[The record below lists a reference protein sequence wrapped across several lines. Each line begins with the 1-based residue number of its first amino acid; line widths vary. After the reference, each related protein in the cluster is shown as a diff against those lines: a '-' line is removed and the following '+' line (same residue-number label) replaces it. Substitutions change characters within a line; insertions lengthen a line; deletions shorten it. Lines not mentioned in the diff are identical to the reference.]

1 MEPAHDVR
9 FASNESPQSRAAPEL
24 FDFVEQQH
32 RALLEQLSQ
41 HFDREEGLVFGPKSE
56 AVEDATLGPLVSPP
70 LSRQDEEVI
79 PTGVSGKIF
88 ELGMTAQ
95 PEADGDKEAPDPPE
109 LVSPR
114 TAGSTGGVAARRSS
128 WSAAMMDYESASSP
142 KSTTSRNLRNVL
154 LSNSEYNKSWSSKLG
169 PRLDTASVLL
179 ISLNA
184 VLLIAEYQIEGEMIG
199 VSLRKGEEPRVLA
212 RDVGNFFQFMDVVF
226 DFVFLVEWIICL
238 FWVRSQH
245 RSCVTMEIVGNTL
258 LVICGLMEAVLI
270 IATAWGIETS
280 VTTFHVL
287 HAIACLRVVR
297 CFRVLRLFQG
307 PQLLLTACNTFL
319 HSLLWAM
326 VFLLVFMLTFSLV
339 LGNLLLEFFVDPNAS
354 DRYWVWERYG
364 TTLRAMYTLFE
375 ITFSGSWPNSTRPL
389 IEKVNAGLVLFF
401 VVYITVV
408 AFGLIRVITAVFLKD
423 TLDAAANDADH
434 QVTLRLQKK
443 ADYAQKLEAIFG
455 AIDREGNGLITEE
468 RLVEALDY
476 PVVRAYFQTLDL
488 VPFLRFRELLPWNG
502 RFKA

>member
-1 MEPAHDVR
+1 
-9 FASNESPQSRAAPEL
+9 
-24 FDFVEQQH
+24 
-32 RALLEQLSQ
+32 
-41 HFDREEGLVFGPKSE
+41 
-56 AVEDATLGPLVSPP
+56 
-70 LSRQDEEVI
+70 
-79 PTGVSGKIF
+79 
-88 ELGMTAQ
+88 
-95 PEADGDKEAPDPPE
+95 
-109 LVSPR
+109 
-114 TAGSTGGVAARRSS
+114 
-128 WSAAMMDYESASSP
+128 MMDYESASSP
-142 KSTTSRNLRNVL
+142 KSTTSRNSRNVL

-488 VPFLRFRELLPWNG
+488 DVYESKALFHLLDDGDGNVTLEEFIDGMLRCKGQARAIEQVAAHVELKQLGKKMNRVLKWIERHNSQTSTATTKSERAFVALGSLGITSTFNSEGDFRRGNTRL
-502 RFKA
+502 A

>member
-1 MEPAHDVR
+1 MAPQAIATLNGLSHCPHLATSWQGRLPVGHLCAAPLLLLSPLHRHLLPELPPTALQYSEEIQHSLGLLRLDR
-9 FASNESPQSRAAPEL
+9 ATGSGATLGDPQSRAAPEL

-114 TAGSTGGVAARRSS
+114 TAGSTGGVAARRS
-128 WSAAMMDYESASSP
+128 
-142 KSTTSRNLRNVL
+142 NLRNVL

-212 RDVGNFFQFMDVVF
+212 RDVGNFFQFMEPWQF
-226 DFVFLVEWIICL
+226 
-238 FWVRSQH
+238 Q
-245 RSCVTMEIVGNTL
+245 
-258 LVICGLMEAVLI
+258 
-270 IATAWGIETS
+270 
-280 VTTFHVL
+280 
-287 HAIACLRVVR
+287 
-297 CFRVLRLFQG
+297 FR
-307 PQLLLTACNTFL
+307 
-319 HSLLWAM
+319 
-326 VFLLVFMLTFSLV
+326 
-339 LGNLLLEFFVDPNAS
+339 NLLDIRFALHPNLS
-354 DRYWVWERYG
+354 RC
-364 TTLRAMYTLFE
+364 
-375 ITFSGSWPNSTRPL
+375 
-389 IEKVNAGLVLFF
+389 
-401 VVYITVV
+401 
-408 AFGLIRVITAVFLKD
+408 
-423 TLDAAANDADH
+423 
-434 QVTLRLQKK
+434 
-443 ADYAQKLEAIFG
+443 
-455 AIDREGNGLITEE
+455 
-468 RLVEALDY
+468 
-476 PVVRAYFQTLDL
+476 
-488 VPFLRFRELLPWNG
+488 
-502 RFKA
+502 